1 MLSNKINFWIVKK
14 RNKYT
19 VIRKGDRKQFG
30 KSFTNKV
37 EAERHKSNLIR
48 LAAID
53 QIVEKEH
60 FFKEIYLK
68 FALEQ
73 KEKGDMLASKLTRTN
88 AAAYLGVYN
97 NYIKP
102 AFPNIYLHQ
111 VDSPVLEKFVEAIYK
126 LPKPATYKTARR
138 VIEKIKRFLRYCLEK
153 KYHHNFESAL
163 NFKLHTKLH
172 LVPDDDELRFEKK
185 TKVIS
190 PVEAAYI
197 LNFLYEKREENIDLA
212 RAYII
217 FNILYHFGLR
227 ISEISGIRKSDVD
240 LAARLLKINGV
251 FDFKDNV
258 YRNRTKNRASKR
270 DLAISTDASQ
280 AFDWWLNYLNKYSN
294 RNEYLIPA
302 KRGSNPLSSYKVRKI
317 IYMVYELVGLAKIKW
332 IKSGNTVRY
341 QIISCAFRSCPSK
354 TWRHLKGT
362 QLIDSMPKLN
372 MTPNY
377 VKKIMGHSR
386 FSTTQDRYG
395 NHVITSSDYEL
406 EISEAFEKS
415 RKESFGK
422 LLTYPHAPIK
432 KNA

>member
-1 MLSNKINFWIVKK
+1 MMLSNKIFFWVTEK
-14 RNKYT
+14 RNKWI

-30 KSFTNKV
+30 KPFKSKV
-37 EAERHKSNLIR
+37 DAERHKANLIR
-48 LAAID
+48 LVAID

-60 FFKEIYLK
+60 NFKEIYLK
-68 FALEQ
+68 FSLDQ
-73 KEKGDMLASKLTRTN
+73 KKQGDIPGSKLTRSN
-88 AAAYLGVYN
+88 AAAYLSVYY
-97 NYIKP
+97 NYIDP

-111 VDSPVLEKFVEAIYK
+111 VDSPVLEKFVESIYK
-126 LPKPATYKTARR
+126 LPKSATYKTARR
-138 VIEKIKRFLRYCLEK
+138 VIEKIKRFLRYCLEN

-190 PVEAAYI
+190 PTEAAYI
-197 LNFLYEKREENIDLA
+197 LNFLYVKRDESKDHA

-217 FNILYHFGLR
+217 FNILYHYGLR
-227 ISEISGIRKSDVD
+227 ISEILGIRKSDVD
-240 LAARLLKINGV
+240 LEARLLKINGV

-270 DLAISTDASQ
+270 DLAISTDALQ
-280 AFDWWLNYLNKYSN
+280 AINWWLCYLEKYSY

-317 IYMVYELVGLAKIKW
+317 IYWVYELVGLAKINW
-332 IKSGNTVRY
+332 IKSNNTVRY
-341 QIISCAFRSCPSK
+341 QIISCEFKGCPSK

-362 QLIDSMPKLN
+362 QLIDNMPKLN

-386 FSTTQDRYG
+386 FTTTQDRYG
-395 NHVITSSDYEL
+395 NHTITSSEYEL
-406 EISEAFEKS
+406 ETAEAFEKS
-415 RKESFGK
+415 RKESVKK
-422 LLTYPHAPIK
+422 LLTYPHK
-432 KNA
+432 DN